1 MLYRLFISPIYVIF
15 QEKNLNHKK
24 ASRQLL
30 SYLFLKPLPLLCL
43 IISHFGQSD
52 YEKPDNRGT
61 STAKK
66 PLPKAPENG
75 KFYVI
80 LILCLVERPPF
91 PTRSCKLAVYLL
103 FK

>member
-15 QEKNLNHKK
+15 QEKKSIK
-24 ASRQLL
+24 AITFIS
-30 SYLFLKPLPLLCL
+30 FLETLPLLCL

-80 LILCLVERPPF
+80 LCLVERPPF

>member
-15 QEKNLNHKK
+15 QEKNHKK

-61 STAKK
+61 STPKK

-91 PTRSCKLAVYLL
+91 PTRSCTLAVYLL

>member
-15 QEKNLNHKK
+15 QEKILNHKK

-75 KFYVI
+75 KFLFYVW
-80 LILCLVERPPF
+80 LNDHHF
-91 PTRSCKLAVYLL
+91 LL
-103 FK
+103 DHVHLLYIYCSNNSI

>member
-15 QEKNLNHKK
+15 QEKILNHK

-75 KFYVI
+75 KVYVI
-80 LILCLVERPPF
+80 LILCLVEQPPF
-91 PTRSCKLAVYLL
+91 PTRSYTLAVYLL